1 MTNKRLVK
9 ASILEADYGIPRG
22 SVYKL
27 ARNGL
32 IPCYKVGPKLSGVRF
47 VVEEVLEALRRP
59 SGEGFSQKKEV
70 RP

>member
-27 ARNGL
+27 ARTGI
-32 IPCYKVGPKLSGVRF
+32 IPCYKVGPKRTGVRF
-47 VVEEVLEALRRP
+47 VIDEVLFALRRP
-59 SGEGFSQKKEV
+59 EDRQKAEQ
-70 RP
+70 